1 MSSFSDEEIYRE
13 IGTIVSQYD
22 ILKCDLCAK
31 AVLKWLAENRI
42 AGKLLKLKTR
52 YREEFILST
61 RLEKSGRGAN
71 ESITTNGTHYGVE
84 VRGLVFDNLSTEGL
98 SKEDWMNDF
107 SCRRGEFIVEELDGF

>member
-1 MSSFSDEEIYRE
+1 MSDFSDEQIYRE
-13 IGTIVSQYD
+13 IGAIVSQYD

-31 AVLKWLAENRI
+31 AVLKWIAENRI
-42 AGKLLKLKTR
+42 AGKLVKLKTK

-61 RLEKSGRGAN
+61 RLEISAGTN

-98 SKEDWMNDF
+98 SREDWVNDF
-107 SCRRGEFIVEELDGF
+107 SCRRGEFIVEELESF

>member
-1 MSSFSDEEIYRE
+1 MSDFSDEEIYRE
-13 IGTIVSQYD
+13 IGAIVSQYD

-31 AVLKWLAENRI
+31 AVLKWIAENGI
-42 AGKLLKLKTR
+42 SGKLLKLKTK

-61 RLEKSGRGAN
+61 RLERSEGTN

-98 SKEDWMNDF
+98 SREDWVNDF
-107 SCRRGEFIVEELDGF
+107 YCRRGKFIVEELESL